1 MRVAV
6 SSLVLVVAA
15 VAASPDARAEVAS
28 LGGVALG
35 QEMARA
41 GTIKTTVYGCAGRL
55 YPDIDRKKK
64 VIKVRFESDKCA
76 DVAAAVA
83 AITKEFG
90 QAPIVSAE
98 GDKLWEGKRAS
109 LILSP
114 SLSNYPTSP
123 VLLLVPPGPG
133 SKRACWADDGFAA
146 FWKAFVKSVVAG
158 KPAAVATS
166 FAFPLK
172 DQDEKVKFKDA
183 AAFAAR
189 WRELIDESDAK
200 EVDAGELTPMCRL
213 DQETYR
219 LQLPGSYSDI
229 TATKVR
235 GAWKWTVMG
244 EVSPD

>member
-6 SSLVLVVAA
+6 SSLVLLVAA
-15 VAASPDARAEVAS
+15 LAASPDVRAEVAS

-35 QEMARA
+35 QERAVA

-90 QAPIVSAE
+90 AAPIVSAE

-133 SKRACWADDGFAA
+133 SKRTCWANDGFAA
-146 FWKAFVKSVVAG
+146 FWKAFVRSVVAG

-189 WRELIDESDAK
+189 WRSSSTRATPRRSTPASSPRC
-200 EVDAGELTPMCRL
+200 AGSTRKP
-213 DQETYR
+213 TAW
-219 LQLPGSYSDI
+219 SYPAA
-229 TATKVR
+229 TAT
-235 GAWKWTVMG
+235 
-244 EVSPD
+244 SPPRKYAAPGCGP